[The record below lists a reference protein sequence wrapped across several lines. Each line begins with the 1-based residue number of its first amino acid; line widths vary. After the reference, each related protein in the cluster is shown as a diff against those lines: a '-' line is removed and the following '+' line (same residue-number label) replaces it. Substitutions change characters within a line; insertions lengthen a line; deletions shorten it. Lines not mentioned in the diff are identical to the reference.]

1 MFPLR
6 FKKRQFI
13 CLCLLIDSLLQW
25 NFSNF
30 EVLPQ
35 KPLQMQRLM
44 QQMQKLMQQVHAL
57 ADDLM
62 TISCT
67 LTLKRRIILM
77 SIVQHKW
84 ICLPFLLPQSAT
96 TCKHSHLH
104 SLSSC
109 PVWFVREALELQTEV
124 RKQSQ
129 MVPISAHLTSPFSRT
144 TKNFKKQTRACNQLN
159 MRESV
164 WKCVVMCCPTNIIKP
179 HQTHP
184 TTNYSAIMKCS
195 PSGVIVWFA
204 AKRCTFVLCLNH
216 KATEGRV

>member
-6 FKKRQFI
+6 FKKWQFF

-62 TISCT
+62 TISYT
-67 LTLKRRIILM
+67 LTLERRIKLDVHSSTQMNSIAFSSSTKHNNLQAFPLALM
-77 SIVQHKW
+77 
-84 ICLPFLLPQSAT
+84 
-96 TCKHSHLH
+96 
-104 SLSSC
+104 SSC
-109 PVWFVREALELQTEV
+109 PVWFVRKALELQTEV

-144 TKNFKKQTRACNQLN
+144 TKNFKKQTCDQLN

-164 WKCVVMCCPTNIIKP
+164 WKCVVPSNIIKP

-184 TTNYSAIMKCS
+184 TTNCSAIMKC
-195 PSGVIVWFA
+195 
-204 AKRCTFVLCLNH
+204 RL
-216 KATEGRV
+216 